1 MTMAFNEE
9 EDFQMTWINS
19 HPIIDKDSEQKST
32 KHLTRTK
39 RTNSKKIKKSL
50 QDNPFGEPEQEI
62 DLHGCEGLEA
72 VEKVDSLIHAM
83 IPAGYKLLR
92 IIHGGG
98 NLKYGN
104 VKRFVDQH
112 IKTKLKHLV
121 AYYAIERNNP
131 GSSLLKIKTN
141 IENDSLL
148 KKPIEKKNFFS

>member
-1 MTMAFNEE
+1 MAFNEE
-9 EDFQMTWINS
+9 EEMQLAWIQT
-19 HPIIDKDSEQKST
+19 HPMIDKDLEQKST
-32 KHLTRTK
+32 KRLTRTK
-39 RTNSKKIKKSL
+39 RTNSKKIKKFL

-83 IPAGYKLLR
+83 IPAGYKVLR

-104 VKRFVDQH
+104 VKRFVDHH
-112 IKTKLKHLV
+112 IKTRLKHLV
-121 AYYAIERNNP
+121 AYYGLERNNP
-131 GSSLLKIKTN
+131 GSSLLKIKSD
-141 IENDSLL
+141 IEKAPLF

>member
-9 EDFQMTWINS
+9 ENFQMTWINS

-32 KHLTRTK
+32 KRWTRTK
-39 RTNSKKIKKSL
+39 RTNSKKIKKFL
-50 QDNPFGEPEQEI
+50 QDKPFGEPEQEI

-98 NLKYGN
+98 
-104 VKRFVDQH
+104 
-112 IKTKLKHLV
+112 
-121 AYYAIERNNP
+121 IEDWLNNYP
-131 GSSLLKIKTN
+131 KAMFDYKSSNMILSSI
-141 IENDSLL
+141 
-148 KKPIEKKNFFS
+148 